1 MTAALSNDGY
11 RRLSWRLVNVTP
23 ALASLSRRDAL
34 CSPIAEFANRAGDRL
49 SERPANCSLGNAGLS
64 PRTAQ
69 VECTAVR
76 QPWLT
81 LCITT
86 LVFAAIGCGGST
98 TAPSTTS
105 VALHGEVSD
114 PLGDTLS
121 DPRVPVPPDLV
132 HATADVLAGNI
143 TFVVQLAP
151 GTLDRQTTRVTILLD
166 TDQDPSTGIRQQDG
180 IGADYDID
188 LAASTSQAAITKADQ
203 AGCAAHLSCF
213 NAVGSAPITFVADSM
228 QVTVALSLLGNASG
242 RMSFQLSSYVLVAPL
257 TPVIFDWMP
266 DNNLPP
272 GRVQ

>member
-1 MTAALSNDGY
+1 MRWSWHTTCIATLFFTAIS
-11 RRLSWRLVNVTP
+11 
-23 ALASLSRRDAL
+23 
-34 CSPIAEFANRAGDRL
+34 
-49 SERPANCSLGNAGLS
+49 
-64 PRTAQ
+64 
-69 VECTAVR
+69 
-76 QPWLT
+76 
-81 LCITT
+81 
-86 LVFAAIGCGGST
+86 CGGST

-105 VALHGEVSD
+105 VTLHGEVSD
-114 PLGDTLS
+114 PVGDALS

-132 HATADVLAGNI
+132 HTTADVVAGSI

-151 GTLDRQTTRVTILLD
+151 GTLDRQTTRVAILLD

-180 IGADYDID
+180 IGADYSID
-188 LAASTSQAAITKADQ
+188 MAASTSQAAVTKADQ

-213 NAVGSAPITFVADSM
+213 NAVGSAPITFVADGM
-228 QVTVALSLLGNASG
+228 QVTVALALLGNANG

>member
-1 MTAALSNDGY
+1 V
-11 RRLSWRLVNVTP
+11 RC
-23 ALASLSRRDAL
+23 RRDPIPGGL
-34 CSPIAEFANRAGDRL
+34 CCENPEAETEQLGGCRPRAGT
-49 SERPANCSLGNAGLS
+49 SAASVSLGRGSFL
-64 PRTAQ
+64 

-81 LCITT
+81 LCITI
-86 LVFAAIGCGGST
+86 LVFAPIGCGDST

-105 VALHGEVSD
+105 VTLHGEVSD
-114 PLGDTLS
+114 PVGDTIS

-132 HATADVLAGNI
+132 HATVDVAAGNI

-151 GTLDRQTTRVTILLD
+151 GTLDRQTTRVAILLD

-188 LAASTSQAAITKADQ
+188 LAAGTSQAAITKADQ

-213 NAVGSAPITFVADSM
+213 NAVGSAPITFVSDGM